1 MPELPLHGTR
11 ILEVEGIGPGPFA
24 AMMLGDLGADV
35 IVVHRSRLGPPS
47 GIKERPVTD
56 RGKRSIALDLKS
68 SADCETFR
76 LLVSGAEGLIEGFRP
91 GVMERLGLGPKNC
104 HEINPRLVYGRMT
117 GWGQAGPMSSR
128 AGHDLNYIS
137 LAGALWAAALPGER
151 PSAPPT
157 LLGDIGGGALYLVA
171 GMLAGLLM
179 ATRTGQGTV
188 VDAAIYDGVSHLQ
201 NLLLSIE
208 GSEAFGEPA
217 QSNPLVGAHWS
228 RTYRCADDRFLS
240 VQCLEPKFYLLFLEC
255 LGLSE
260 DRDFSDNQFNRS
272 AWSRLSERL
281 EALFL
286 QRESSYWDRLFAES
300 DACVAP
306 VLSPEEA
313 YMHPHNQV
321 RRTWQKTTSGLQ
333 ASAAPRFSE
342 GPVGS
347 PPAICRRGEHTE
359 EILTELN
366 SRKGW
371 GSSNPVQGA

>member
-1 MPELPLHGTR
+1 MPELPLRGTR

-35 IVVHRSRLGPPS
+35 IVVHRPRIEPPP
-47 GIKERPVTD
+47 GTKELPITD
-56 RGKRSIALDLKS
+56 RGKRSITLDLKS
-68 SADCETFR
+68 SADCAIFMQ
-76 LLVSGAEGLIEGFRP
+76 LVSGADGLIEGFRP
-91 GVMERLGLGPKNC
+91 GVMERLGLGPKDC
-104 HEINPRLVYGRMT
+104 HESNTRLVYGRMT
-117 GWGQAGPMSSR
+117 GWGQAGPLASR

-137 LAGALWAAALPGER
+137 LAGALWATALPGER

-171 GMLAGLLM
+171 GMLSGLLM
-179 ATRTGQGTV
+179 AMRTGQGTV

-208 GSEAFGEPA
+208 GAEGRGVPA

-240 VQCLEPKFYLLFLEC
+240 VQCLEPKFYQIFLER
-255 LGLSE
+255 LGLSD

-272 AWSRLSERL
+272 AWPRLSKRL
-281 EALFL
+281 EDIFL
-286 QRESSYWDRLFAES
+286 RGDLSHWDQLFAGS
-300 DACVAP
+300 DTCVAP

-313 YMHPHNQV
+313 YRHPHNQM
-321 RRTWQKTTSGLQ
+321 RETWQMTSNGLQ
-333 ASAAPRFSE
+333 AAAAPRFLDVS
-342 GPVGS
+342 VGS
-347 PPAICRRGEHTE
+347 PPSICRRGEHTD

-366 SRKGW
+366 SDIGW
-371 GSSNPVQGA
+371 GSSKPGQAT